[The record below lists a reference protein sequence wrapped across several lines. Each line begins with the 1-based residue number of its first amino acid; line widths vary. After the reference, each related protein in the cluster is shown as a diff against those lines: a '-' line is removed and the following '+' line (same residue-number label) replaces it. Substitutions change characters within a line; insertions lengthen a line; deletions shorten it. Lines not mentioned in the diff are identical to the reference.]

1 MKCVNNFQISNN
13 FNKIT
18 QMSNL
23 ARTPQLNILAVT
35 QVYFFLVKWF
45 ILKPL
50 VKLSYIINGKMMGD
64 VKWYQR
70 HFTTRV
76 KWKWLNSVT
85 YKLTKYL
92 MFS

>member
-1 MKCVNNFQISNN
+1 MNNEQN
-13 FNKIT
+13 
-18 QMSNL
+18 
-23 ARTPQLNILAVT
+23 PQLTIPRVIRRF
-35 QVYFFLVKWF
+35 YFQLVKWLV
-45 ILKPL
+45 LKPL

-70 HFTTRV
+70 HFTTPI

-85 YKLTKYL
+85 YKLTKYV